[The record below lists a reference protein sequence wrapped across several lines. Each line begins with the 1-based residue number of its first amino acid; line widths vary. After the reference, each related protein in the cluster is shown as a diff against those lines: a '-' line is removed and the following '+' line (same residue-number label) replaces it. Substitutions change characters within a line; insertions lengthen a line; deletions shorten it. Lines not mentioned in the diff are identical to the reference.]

1 MFDTNLRQCELWWER
16 AFEGGVRI
24 DRLQVSPFTKISSI
38 EQKKCNTRRTDG
50 IQEVERK
57 KQCIRCLFAV
67 LFFVKNVRV
76 PPYKNKR
83 VLIDAQGEEKKK
95 VNYSSFQGAL
105 VEAKNRK
112 RSEEKKEE
120 KHIVAS
126 AAAKGLRETLQRRNS
141 AMLGT
146 MSD

>member
-1 MFDTNLRQCELWWER
+1 MFDTNLRKCELGWER

-57 KQCIRCLFAV
+57 KQCIRCLF
-67 LFFVKNVRV
+67 
-76 PPYKNKR
+76 
-83 VLIDAQGEEKKK
+83 GEEKKK

-105 VEAKNRK
+105 GEAKNRK

-146 MSD
+146 MSE